1 MTVPVY
7 IISLASAQHRRVF
20 QEEQAQRLG
29 FEPIWEAAVGV
40 QDFSDEEFLQHAF
53 CWQRPLKK
61 TEVGCFLSHLRV
73 WQRIAQSYGPAVIL
87 EDDVIL
93 SEHWYQD
100 ILTLGQTSCA
110 DYICLETW
118 GKKILGQSEYVG
130 DLKMQRL
137 HLNSAGAAGY
147 LLWPS
152 GALML
157 IERYQKNGA
166 ALADAFINEF
176 RELRA
181 WQLVPANLVQMNV
194 AIHFGQ
200 PAPISTESLIAREK
214 NPPSYPNLFVFLR
227 TKTRRVLGQLHIAVV
242 RVAYGLKGR
251 EVVGLKALLNTEN
264 TLHKNSLNILTKLD
278 M

>member
-7 IISLASAQHRRVF
+7 IISLAAAQHRRAF
-20 QEEQAQRLG
+20 QEAQAQRLG
-29 FEPIWEAAVGV
+29 FEPIWQAAMDA
-40 QDFSDEEFLQHAF
+40 QDLSDEEFLQHAF
-53 CWQRPLKK
+53 RWQRPLKK

-73 WQRIAQSYGPAVIL
+73 WQRIAKSYGPAVIL

-93 SEHWYQD
+93 SEYWYQD

-118 GKKILGQSEYVG
+118 GKKILGQSEYV
-130 DLKMQRL
+130 DDMKIQRL

-176 RELRA
+176 RGWRA

-194 AIHFGQ
+194 AVHFGQ
-200 PAPISTESLIAREK
+200 PAAISTASLIAREK
-214 NPPSYPNLFVFLR
+214 NSPVYPNHLTFLR
-227 TKTRRVLGQLHIAVV
+227 VKTRRVIGELRKAGIRIFYWLKVRKVV
-242 RVAYGLKGR
+242 N
-251 EVVGLKALLNTEN
+251 LKAMLD
-264 TLHKNSLNILTKLD
+264 TKK
-278 M
+278 

>member
-1 MTVPVY
+1 MTVPVH

-20 QEEQAQRLG
+20 QEAQAQRLG

-40 QDFSDEEFLQHAF
+40 EDFSDEEFLQHAF
-53 CWQRPLKK
+53 RWQRPLKK

-73 WQRIAQSYGPAVIL
+73 WQRISQSYGPAVVL

-118 GKKILGQSEYVG
+118 GKKILGQFQYVD

-152 GALML
+152 GALLL
-157 IERYQKNGA
+157 IERYQRNGA
-166 ALADAFINEF
+166 ALADAFINEV
-176 RELRA
+176 RGWRA

-194 AIHFGQ
+194 AVHFGQ
-200 PAPISTESLIAREK
+200 PAPMSTESLIAREK
-214 NPPSYPNLFVFLR
+214 HPPFYPNRLTFLR
-227 TKTRRVLGQLHIAVV
+227 VKNRRVLGEIHKAIV
-242 RVAYGLKGR
+242 RVAYWFKVR
-251 EVVGLKALLNTEN
+251 EIVDLKALPGTKNTQHEN
-264 TLHKNSLNILTKLD
+264 
-278 M
+278 